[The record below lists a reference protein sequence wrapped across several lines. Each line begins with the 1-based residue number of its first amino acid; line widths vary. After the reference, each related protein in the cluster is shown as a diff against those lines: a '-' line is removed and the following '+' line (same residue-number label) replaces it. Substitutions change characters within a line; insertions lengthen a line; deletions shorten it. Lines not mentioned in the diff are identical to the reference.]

1 MFSEIMRYILDLG
14 PTVMLPLVIIIFSK
28 LLGMKLGDCFKSGL
42 HIGIGFVGIG
52 LVIGLMLD
60 SIGPAAKAMAE
71 QFQINLHVID
81 VGWPGSSPMTWA
93 SQIALVAIPVAIG
106 VNILMLVTR
115 MTRVVNVDIWNI
127 WHMTFTGAMLH
138 LATGSYWLGIL
149 GVAVHAAFVYK
160 LGDWFA
166 KDTREFFG
174 LDGIAIPHG
183 SSAWFGPIAVL
194 VDTIIDKVP
203 GLNRIHF
210 SADDVQKR
218 FGPFGEPVTVGFIMG
233 LVIGML
239 AGYDV
244 KAVLQLAVKTAAV
257 MLLMPRV
264 IKPIMDGLTPI
275 AKHARK
281 RLQAKFG
288 GQEFLIGLDPALLLG
303 HTSVVSASLIFIPLT
318 ILIAVLVPGNQVLP
332 FGDLATIGFFV
343 AMAVAVHQGNL
354 FRTLISG
361 VIIMGITLWI
371 ATQTIG
377 LHTQLAANAG
387 ALKAGG
393 QVASLDQ
400 GGSPITWLL
409 IQLFTWQNLVG
420 FLVIGAIY
428 LLGVVLTW
436 RRARGFVATEKA
448 AAAQQSQTVS

>member
-1 MFSEIMRYILDLG
+1 MFTEIMRYILDLG
-14 PTVMLPLVIIIFSK
+14 PTVMLPLVIILFSVA
-28 LLGMKLGDCFKSGL
+28 LGMKLGDAFKSGL

-71 QFQINLHVID
+71 HFQIGLEVVD

-93 SQIALVAIPVAIG
+93 SQIALVAIPIAIG
-106 VNILMLVTR
+106 VNILMLITR

-127 WHMTFTGAMLH
+127 WHMTFTGALVH

-149 GVAVHAAFVYK
+149 GVVVHAAFVYK

-166 KDTREFFG
+166 RDTRNFFG

-183 SSAWFGPIAVL
+183 TSAYMGPFAVL
-194 VDTIIDKVP
+194 VDAVIEKIP
-203 GLNRIHF
+203 GLRKIHF

-218 FGPFGEPVTVGFIMG
+218 FGAFGEPVTVGFIMG
-233 LVIGML
+233 LIIGVL
-239 AGYDV
+239 ASYDV
-244 KAVLQLAVKTAAV
+244 KDILQLAVKTAAV

-275 AKHARK
+275 ARHARK

-303 HTSVVSASLIFIPLT
+303 HTAVVSASLIFIPLT
-318 ILIAVLVPGNQVLP
+318 ILVAVLLPGNKVLP

-361 VIIMGITLWI
+361 VIIMSITLWI

-387 ALKAGG
+387 ALKTPGG
-393 QVASLDQ
+393 MVASMDQ
-400 GGSPITWLL
+400 GGSPITYLF
-409 IQLFTWQNLVG
+409 IQLLTWQNVTALMA
-420 FLVIGAIY
+420 IGSVYAI
-428 LLGVVLTW
+428 GVFLTW
-436 RRARGFVATEKA
+436 RRARQAIPAPEASDLTEPSK
-448 AAAQQSQTVS
+448 

>member
-93 SQIALVAIPVAIG
+93 SQIALVTIPVAIG

-166 KDTREFFG
+166 KDTRDFFG

>member
-93 SQIALVAIPVAIG
+93 SQIALIAIPVAIG

-138 LATGSYWLGIL
+138 LATGSYWSGIL
-149 GVAVHAAFVYK
+149 GVVVHAAFVYK

-166 KDTREFFG
+166 KDTRDFFG
-174 LDGIAIPHG
+174 LEGIAIPHG
-183 SSAWFGPIAVL
+183 SSAYLGTIAVL
-194 VDTIIDKVP
+194 VDTIIEKIP

-218 FGPFGEPVTVGFIMG
+218 FGPFGEPVTVGFVMG

-393 QVASLDQ
+393 MVASMDQ

-409 IQLFTWQNLVG
+409 IQLFTWQNVVG
-420 FLVIGAIY
+420 FIIIGAIY
-428 LLGVVLTW
+428 LLGVLLTW
-436 RRARGFVATEKA
+436 RRARNFVAAEKA
-448 AAAQQSQTVS
+448 AAITESQTAS